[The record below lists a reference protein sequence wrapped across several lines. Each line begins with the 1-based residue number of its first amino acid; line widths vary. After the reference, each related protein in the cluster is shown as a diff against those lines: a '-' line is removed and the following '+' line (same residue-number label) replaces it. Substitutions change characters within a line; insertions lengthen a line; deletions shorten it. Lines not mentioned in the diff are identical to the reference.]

1 MKQYSKEKPL
11 IAIHVPKTGG
21 TSFRKILEQWFGR
34 NLYLHYYD
42 PANAVKPK
50 KVRLKKRFSNK
61 FRETICIYGHF
72 PNRIKGLGIK
82 SHYPEVDQFIT
93 ILRDPFER
101 AVSSY
106 FHKKSTNVEQWK
118 DKLDFEVGDLANYL
132 STIGNNSLNH
142 FPFEIKSDDYQ
153 ELIIKNFIHIGI
165 TEDMDTSVK
174 LIAKK
179 LGFEPPKSIEFLNNS
194 NRAQKIPYELKQA
207 FMDKHQM
214 EYAVYDFAKE
224 NFNKS

>member
-1 MKQYSKEKPL
+1 MYLKPVAQVLEMYWNNGSGKTSFFIIMTPL
-11 IAIHVPKTGG
+11 I
-21 TSFRKILEQWFGR
+21 
-34 NLYLHYYD
+34 
-42 PANAVKPK
+42 AVKPK
-50 KVRLKKRFSNK
+50 KVRLKKHFSNS
-61 FRETICIYGHF
+61 FRKTVCIYGHF
-72 PNRIKGLGIK
+72 PYRKKGLGIK
-82 SHYPEVDQFIT
+82 LYYPEVDQFIT

-101 AVSSY
+101 VVSSY
-106 FHKKSTNVEQWK
+106 FHKKSINVGQWK

-132 STIGNNSLNH
+132 STIGNNSLNL

-153 ELIIKNFIHIGI
+153 ELIIKKFIHIGI

-179 LGFEPPKSIEFLNNS
+179 LGFDPPKNIEFLNNS
-194 NRAQKIPYELKQA
+194 KRTQKIPYELKQA

-224 NFNKS
+224 YFNKS

>member
-42 PANAVKPK
+42 TANAVKPK
-50 KVRLKKRFSNK
+50 KVRLKKHFSNR
-61 FRETICIYGHF
+61 FRGTICIYGHF
-72 PNRIKGLGIK
+72 PYRKKGLGIK
-82 SHYPEVDQFIT
+82 SYYPEVDQFIT

-106 FHKKSTNVEQWK
+106 FHKKSTNVREWK
-118 DKLDFEVGDLANYL
+118 DKSNFEVGDLANYL

-165 TEDMDTSVK
+165 TEDMDTSVG

-179 LGFEPPKSIEFLNNS
+179 LGFGPPKNIEFLNNS
-194 NRAQKIPYELKQA
+194 KRTQKIPYELKQA
-207 FMDKHQM
+207 FMNKYQL

-224 NFNKS
+224 NFNRF